1 MHIVNNVHMGTRK
14 VTNCAKTC
22 GNMASHVIFEVSG
35 LQQLA
40 LEEVVPGKGV
50 RYGRGRRVKRT
61 GAYDANWLAFIKM
74 ARTIFG
80 PTPRPR
86 EEKPSSFTIYG
97 HSEITDGSVLSLGL
111 TLNNPSKQFL

>member
-1 MHIVNNVHMGTRK
+1 
-14 VTNCAKTC
+14 
-22 GNMASHVIFEVSG
+22 MASHIIFEVSG

-40 LEEVVPGKGV
+40 LEEIIPGKGV
-50 RYGRGRRVKRT
+50 RWGRGQWVKRT
-61 GAYDANWLAFIKM
+61 GAHDANWLAFIKM

-86 EEKPSSFTIYG
+86 EEPPSSLTIYG
-97 HSEITDGSVLSLGL
+97 RSETEDWYILDLGL